1 MKRKIPFAVGFVL
14 IGVVSLVSYMALGN
28 MNSADKPQVMST
40 PENRTITVRVETD
53 KASYAIGEAVLI
65 KAFFTNRGPT
75 SISFLGVDAGYMVL
89 DSNGEVIN
97 GVGADYLLTKPYTL
111 NTQNET
117 LFFDTYAWG
126 QMAYDFRDPA
136 NVTGTARQAELGT
149 YTIRFIAYLSTQTE
163 RLEFAGETKVT
174 IKGT

>member
-1 MKRKIPFAVGFVL
+1 MVLLDRKIWIVVISACLLVL
-14 IGVVSLVSYMALGN
+14 ASYMAFSRLEDSN
-28 MNSADKPQVMST
+28 FSRDAAKPGQQS
-40 PENRTITVRVETD
+40 PESSSPITIRVETD
-53 KASYAIGEAVLI
+53 KLSYKMGEVVLI
-65 KAFFTNRGPT
+65 KAFLTNWGP

-117 LFFDTYAWG
+117 LFFDTYTWG

-136 NVTGTARQAELGT
+136 NVTATAHQAEAGT
-149 YTIRFIAYLSTQTE
+149 YTIRFIA
-163 RLEFAGETKVT
+163 
-174 IKGT
+174 